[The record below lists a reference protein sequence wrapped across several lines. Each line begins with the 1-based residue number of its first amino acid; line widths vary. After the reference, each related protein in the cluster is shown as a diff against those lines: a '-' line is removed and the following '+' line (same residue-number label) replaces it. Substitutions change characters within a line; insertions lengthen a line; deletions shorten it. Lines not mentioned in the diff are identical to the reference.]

1 MRVVA
6 GVVVAGMAILGGG
19 AFYWFV
25 GRDLLNPPDVR
36 QCEWIVKKQLKTPA
50 TYQRAAL
57 SRGTAVDGAPT
68 ISISFDA
75 QNSFGALL
83 RGAAT
88 CQYLSRAAAAG
99 DAVIGKVTI
108 DGEEVDPAVLGAYT
122 SLWEACAQNA
132 RISGPFST
140 PEQCKF
146 Y

>member
-50 TYQRAAL
+50 THQRAAL

-68 ISISFDA
+68 ISIHSTRRIA
-75 QNSFGALL
+75 LALSCGAP
-83 RGAAT
+83 R
-88 CQYLSRAAAAG
+88 
-99 DAVIGKVTI
+99 
-108 DGEEVDPAVLGAYT
+108 PA
-122 SLWEACAQNA
+122 N
-132 RISGPFST
+132 I
-140 PEQCKF
+140 
-146 Y
+146 